1 MTCGSQ
7 GLCPRALHT
16 PGPGGGADRLLG
28 KRSSCR
34 ASTCLRGSLR
44 TGHEA
49 GMQTKPSPLPA
60 SLPLDPPVAT
70 LTRKVQGH
78 ESPCP
83 SQQVAKPPCPVAT
96 IESARA
102 RRERSSNPSL
112 AYLNSQQERSQ
123 STVASPP
130 DPRRC
135 LLLLLYYLVSSNNRI
150 INGRIKPFKDQKRK
164 RSAKDSWASASTD
177 PSSCGNKFLQL
188 SLTQG
193 KAEVFCF
200 VLFVS

>member
-1 MTCGSQ
+1 MRQAC
-7 GLCPRALHT
+7 
-16 PGPGGGADRLLG
+16 
-28 KRSSCR
+28 
-34 ASTCLRGSLR
+34 
-44 TGHEA
+44 
-49 GMQTKPSPLPA
+49 KPSPVLCPQASPWTPPRGHSHQKGTGARVALPK
-60 SLPLDPPVAT
+60 STGRKAT
-70 LTRKVQGH
+70 MSCGDNRK
-78 ESPCP
+78 C
-83 SQQVAKPPCPVAT
+83 
-96 IESARA
+96 RA
-102 RRERSSNPSL
+102 HRERSSNPSL
-112 AYLNSQQERSQ
+112 AYLNSQKERSQ